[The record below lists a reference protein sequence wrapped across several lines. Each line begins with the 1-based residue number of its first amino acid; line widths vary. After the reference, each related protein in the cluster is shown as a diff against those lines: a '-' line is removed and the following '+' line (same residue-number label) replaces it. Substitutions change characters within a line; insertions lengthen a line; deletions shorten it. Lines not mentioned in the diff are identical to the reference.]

1 MELCG
6 SDSGWF
12 RLVCIGFRW
21 GPECLEMQIARQN
34 VLLSH
39 MEPSKIGS
47 DLANANFNAN
57 ASANSNANAIWSDFC
72 LRFAKICSPLER
84 EAHFWKPTLSNR
96 PSKIHFLEHWRLQ
109 MRTHWAI
116 FSVLMALKLFFS
128 PLFRFSRP
136 SKFWK
141 IVGKT
146 YYFRTWSRPKS
157 DPTLQMQIL
166 MQTQV
171 QIRMQMQ
178 FEVIF
183 ASVWVRLKRFLPP
196 FGSVFALF
204 FDRLGSASA
213 HAIANESAI
222 VIWLGR
228 PADCQY
234 MYIDR

>member
-1 MELCG
+1 MDWQI
-6 SDSGWF
+6 DSKWSCAAVRSADLRWF
-12 RLVCIGFRW
+12 RLVPTGFRMFGKCKSLVKTYYFRTW
-21 GPECLEMQIARQN
+21 SHPKSDPTLQMQILMQTQVQIRMQTQ
-34 VLLSH
+34 
-39 MEPSKIGS
+39 
-47 DLANANFNAN
+47 F
-57 ASANSNANAIWSDFC
+57 WSDVC
-72 LRFAKICSPLER
+72 LRFAKICSPLQR

-96 PSKIHFLEHWRLQ
+96 PSKIHFLEHWKLQ
-109 MRTHWAI
+109 MRIHWGI

-157 DPTLQMQIL
+157 DPTLHMQIS

-183 ASVWVRLKRFLPP
+183 VSV
-196 FGSVFALF
+196 
-204 FDRLGSASA
+204 
-213 HAIANESAI
+213 
-222 VIWLGR
+222 
-228 PADCQY
+228 
-234 MYIDR
+234 